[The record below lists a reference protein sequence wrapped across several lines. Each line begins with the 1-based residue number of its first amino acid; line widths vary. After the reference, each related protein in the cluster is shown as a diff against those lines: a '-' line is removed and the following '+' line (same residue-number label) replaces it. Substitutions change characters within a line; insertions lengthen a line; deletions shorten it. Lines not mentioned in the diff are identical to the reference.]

1 MKYGWIIVLMVFVSI
16 SIWSLPEPKETTYME
31 PKEPFYVSIDGAVV
45 APNTFMFYEPV
56 SIQQMI
62 EYSGGYLENADTLV
76 RQQTFFNTSTQV
88 YIPFLKVDEA
98 VEIVKININEATF
111 AELLD
116 IPYMTET
123 RAAELIV
130 YRSQFGHFNT
140 VDELVKV
147 KYIGQATLENLR
159 PYVTTT

>member
-1 MKYGWIIVLMVFVSI
+1 MKYAWLFVLIFFA
-16 SIWSLPEPKETTYME
+16 SLAMWNLPQPNETIHLDQ
-31 PKEPFYVSIDGAVV
+31 KEPFYVSIDGAVV
-45 APNTFMFYEPV
+45 MPNTYVFYEPV
-56 SIQQMI
+56 TFQSII
-62 EYSGGYLENADTLV
+62 EYSGGFLDDADIHY
-76 RQQTFFNTSTQV
+76 RQQSLYDTSTQIF
-88 YIPFLKVDEA
+88 IPFLVEDES
-98 VEIVKININEATF
+98 EIIVKVNINDATF

-130 YRSQFGHFNT
+130 YRSQYGHFSS
-140 VDELVKV
+140 VDELIKV